1 MPFSMATSRAFHT
14 TFRLLLRAT
23 ISKSASVAPLLV
35 FSQVKRLRGCSRL
48 LHDSSEHFLTGR
60 EWSYLAKHP
69 DEEKP
74 PLPYHVGAIIPAV
87 KWDPPPDGK
96 IVYYSGWARGQIEE
110 ELQDEHPLETCL
122 RYTEVT
128 DAPTQGER
136 VELQVVD
143 EIRVMDGRHSQI
155 AKVKVL
161 DHRSAQEKLRSPL
174 PRGKAITAKFYDPLY
189 EDIEDER
196 PDLFNNT
203 YNACYRETCIYQQL
217 KPLWG
222 TVVPHFY
229 GSFRAEVLVP
239 GRPGRSRYVYAIL
252 YEYALGIELSYID
265 VDEWS
270 QAERMAI
277 MKAIIDGD
285 SKICQAGIYQR
296 DLMPRNVIVEGRPG
310 QPISV
315 KLIDF
320 DYAFFEFDF
329 DPEEDELE
337 PEPPSVIVDRW
348 THELRRPKDCFD
360 MLVDWPWEEWVR
372 SVYLR

>member
-1 MPFSMATSRAFHT
+1 MAASQVYHI
-14 TFRLLLRAT
+14 TFRLSLRARV
-23 ISKSASVAPLLV
+23 SKSASEAPLLV
-35 FSQVKRLRGCSRL
+35 FSQIKHLRGCSRR
-48 LHDSSEHFLTGR
+48 LHDSSTHIFTGM

-96 IVYYSGWARGQIEE
+96 IYYSSGWAEGRLKE
-110 ELQDEHPLETCL
+110 ELQSEHPVETCL
-122 RYTEVT
+122 RYTEATGVPSEG
-128 DAPTQGER
+128 DR
-136 VELQVVD
+136 VELKIVD
-143 EIRVMDGRHSQI
+143 EVRVMDAKHSQI
-155 AKVKVL
+155 ARVKVL
-161 DHRSAQEKLRSPL
+161 DHRSAPEKLRSPL
-174 PRGKAITAKFYDPLY
+174 PSGKTISAKFYDPLY
-189 EDIEDER
+189 QDIEDEMGDIFR
-196 PDLFNNT
+196 DT

-229 GSFRAEVLVP
+229 GSFRAQVLVP

-252 YEYALGIELSYID
+252 YEYCPEIELSYMN
-265 VDEWS
+265 VDKWS
-270 QAERMAI
+270 QSERMAI

-296 DLMPRNVIVEGRPG
+296 DLLPRNVILRGRPG
-310 QPISV
+310 RGISV

-329 DPEEDELE
+329 DPDEDELE

-348 THELRRPKDCFD
+348 THKLRRPKDCFD